1 MTFSA
6 WPDIHS
12 SWYPALQ
19 PVASDMQQL
28 LDQLHARR
36 SAGEPIEPAPG
47 SGVLIFTMMLAEVN
61 VLLIVQDLYPTPGH
75 AVGMIISRTTT
86 VHPVTSSLSHIFT
99 DLHTDMGIPPPLLG
113 DLSAWETQ

>member
-12 SWYPALQ
+12 SWYPVLQ

-36 SAGEPIEPAPG
+36 SAGEPIEPAPD
-47 SGVLIFTMMLAEVN
+47 SVLRVFRMPLTEVK
-61 VLLIVQDLYPTPGH
+61 VLLVGQRSEERSCRERVWESAGEGGSKSGH
-75 AVGMIISRTTT
+75 SGRWIGMR
-86 VHPVTSSLSHIFT
+86 
-99 DLHTDMGIPPPLLG
+99 
-113 DLSAWETQ
+113 